1 MSDITDVEKRDK
13 LLENVRVSLQGR
25 PPTTLKYITDV
36 EKRDKLLENVRVS
49 LQGRPPTTLKYLTD
63 GNKALIKTFSTMDV
77 MKLMKPRNLY
87 LKPSCLDGSNN
98 LAFFIKDP
106 NCTNESTMEAPY
118 ETGDNIA
125 INCHPDDIDEQI
137 EMFKNKFEYDDYI
150 I

>member
-1 MSDITDVEKRDK
+1 MSD
-13 LLENVRVSLQGR
+13 
-25 PPTTLKYITDV
+25 ITDV

-63 GNKALIKTFSTMDV
+63 GNKELIKTFSTMDV

-106 NCTNESTMEAPY
+106 NCTSESTMEAPY
-118 ETGDNIA
+118 EMGDLHSSLKIQIAPANQQWKLHMKWATISRSIA
-125 INCHPDDIDEQI
+125 ILMIST
-137 EMFKNKFEYDDYI
+137 NKLKCLKINLNMTI